1 MTRSTHVVAP
11 SRAVTLLLV
20 AAFATAGAAT
30 LGVQAASA
38 TPGDPHQVWVC
49 KYVQKPGVDEVLK
62 RGKNPIHVDAA
73 SVTNDRGVAPQLGDA
88 FSDGQFRSVVVSLDA
103 QAPATDCPAAD
114 EVGGFGGVSRP
125 GTVTPT
131 TPATTTTPT
140 TPATPTAPATTVPGD
155 PRATSTAVGT
165 GTPTPTGTAATGLGA
180 ASPATTLALAPVPAM
195 GDAAPDTGGMGQV
208 AQRSG
213 SGDVLVGVGLLA
225 VAGGLLAA
233 RSHRRRRR
241 VVEAD

>member
-125 GTVTPT
+125 GTVTP
-131 TPATTTTPT
+131 ATTTTPT

-180 ASPATTLALAPVPAM
+180 ASPAPTLALAPVPAM

-213 SGDVLVGVGLLA
+213 SADVLVVACLLA

-233 RSHRRRRR
+233 RSRRRRR